1 MAASAI
7 RDTRVRHVLS
17 VGSRAVIAAGF
28 ALSAVLLADRTWTD
42 PWYLSHTTLGSPSS
56 NVAGLVEGLHYF
68 IVTAELLGAALLLVP
83 AFTAFSA
90 LMLTLIAFGTLFGD
104 VFVSGANPVWAAGLF
119 LGSAAIVGR
128 RRREIIALWRIHT
141 RWRRVCTLRRA

>member
-1 MAASAI
+1 MAAPLI
-7 RDTRVRHVLS
+7 RDTRLRRVLS
-17 VGSRAVIAAGF
+17 VGGRAAIAAGF
-28 ALSAVLLADRTWTD
+28 ILSAIVLADRTWTD
-42 PWYLSHTTLGSPSS
+42 PWYLSRAMPGPPSS
-56 NVAGLVEGLHYF
+56 NVAGLVEGLRYF
-68 IVTAELLGAALLLVP
+68 IVTAEFLGAALLLVP
-83 AFTAFSA
+83 ALAAFSA